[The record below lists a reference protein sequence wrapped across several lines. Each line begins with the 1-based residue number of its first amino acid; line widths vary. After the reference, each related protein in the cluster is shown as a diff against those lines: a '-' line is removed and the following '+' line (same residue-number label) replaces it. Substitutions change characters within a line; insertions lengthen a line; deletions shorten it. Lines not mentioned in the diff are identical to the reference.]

1 MEREEACLEQKFV
14 RGDGRSPWRGRGES
28 LAMKF
33 PADKRVRAVYR
44 QKVSSP
50 PPELEAS
57 PHLVDG
63 KTKAREAESV
73 LSEVVMPLG

>member
-1 MEREEACLEQKFV
+1 M

-33 PADKRVRAVYR
+33 PAKRVRAVYR

-73 LSEVVMPLG
+73 LSEAVMPLG